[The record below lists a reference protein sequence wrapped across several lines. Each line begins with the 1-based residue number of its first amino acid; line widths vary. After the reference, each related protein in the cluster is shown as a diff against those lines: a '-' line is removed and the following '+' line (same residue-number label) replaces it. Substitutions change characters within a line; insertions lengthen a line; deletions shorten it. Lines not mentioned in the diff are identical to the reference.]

1 MTQSTVE
8 FSKTN
13 AIEITKAS
21 PVRVLHVDDDA
32 GFLKTAKAIL
42 EMQGAFQIDTA
53 SSVEEAWEKMKKEE
67 YDVVVSDYQMP
78 GKDGLQFL
86 KELREKGDSIPFV
99 IFTGRGREEVA
110 IKALN
115 LGADGYFN
123 KIGEPETVYGELE
136 HSIKKTVKARRA
148 EEALRKS
155 EENLRSLLNSM
166 DDLVFVI
173 NLDGTF
179 EKYYQPSHLDDLY
192 VPPSEFVGK
201 HSKDI
206 LPPDVA
212 ESLEEAMKKVET
224 TGETQGFDY
233 SLEMKGRKSWYNARI
248 SPIRDQLGNITS
260 FTGVVRNVTER
271 KKNR

>member
-42 EMQGAFQIDTA
+42 EVQRTFQVDTA
-53 SSVEEAWEKMKKEE
+53 SCVEEAWEKMKKEE

-86 KELREKGDSIPFV
+86 KELREKGNSIPFIV
-99 IFTGRGREEVA
+99 FTGKGREDVV

-123 KIGEPETVYGELE
+123 KTGSPETVYGELAHGMRQAVE
-136 HSIKKTVKARRA
+136 TKKAR
-148 EEALRKS
+148 
-155 EENLRSLLNSM
+155 
-166 DDLVFVI
+166 
-173 NLDGTF
+173 
-179 EKYYQPSHLDDLY
+179 
-192 VPPSEFVGK
+192 
-201 HSKDI
+201 
-206 LPPDVA
+206 
-212 ESLEEAMKKVET
+212 
-224 TGETQGFDY
+224 
-233 SLEMKGRKSWYNARI
+233 GR
-248 SPIRDQLGNITS
+248 
-260 FTGVVRNVTER
+260 
-271 KKNR
+271 